1 MIESLQDTL
10 VRVAESNPY
19 LAPAAVFL
27 GGMLTASNPCVL
39 AMVPLMIGFVG
50 GSRTAT
56 SWSRALALS
65 AVFVLGLSVTFSI
78 MGLVASLGGKLLG
91 DIGGYWKYLVGGI
104 AVLMGLHLA
113 DIVRVPIPVPKIGTP
128 EKRGFIGAFF
138 LGMLFGVV
146 SAPCAVPILALLLAW
161 IALKGTSTLY
171 GSFLLIIYALG
182 HSVLILIA
190 GTSMGAAR
198 HLVEEGR
205 LARATGIL
213 RKGSGALIVL
223 VGLYFIFFQ

>member
-1 MIESLQDTL
+1 MIEGLQETL
-10 VRVAESNPY
+10 VRLAESSPY

-27 GGMLTASNPCVL
+27 GGILTASNPCVL

-50 GSRTAT
+50 GSRAAA
-56 SWSRALALS
+56 SWSRALFLS
-65 AVFVLGLSVTFSI
+65 VVFVLGLSVTFLI
-78 MGLVASLGGKLLG
+78 MGLIAALGGKLLG
-91 DIGGYWKYLVGGI
+91 DIGGYWKYLVGVV

-113 DIVRVPIPVPKIGTP
+113 GIIQVPVPIPKLGTT
-128 EKRGFIGAFF
+128 EKRGFIGAFL
-138 LGMLFGVV
+138 LGMLFGIV

-161 IALKGTSTLY
+161 IALKGTSAIY

-205 LARATGIL
+205 FSRATGIL
-213 RKGSGALIVL
+213 RKGSGILIVL
-223 VGLYFIFFQ
+223 VGIYFIFLV

>member
-1 MIESLQDTL
+1 MIEGLQETL
-10 VRVAESNPY
+10 VRLAESSPY

-27 GGMLTASNPCVL
+27 GGILTASNPCVL

-50 GSRTAT
+50 GSRAAA
-56 SWSRALALS
+56 SWSRALFLS
-65 AVFVLGLSVTFSI
+65 VVFVLGLSVTFLI
-78 MGLVASLGGKLLG
+78 MGLIAALGGKLLG
-91 DIGGYWKYLVGGI
+91 DIGGYWKYLVGVV

-113 DIVRVPIPVPKIGTP
+113 GIIHVPIPKLGTT
-128 EKRGFIGAFF
+128 EKRGFIGAFL
-138 LGMLFGVV
+138 LGMLFGIV

-161 IALKGTSTLY
+161 IALKGTSAIY

-205 LARATGIL
+205 FSRATGIL
-213 RKGSGALIVL
+213 RKGSGILIVL
-223 VGLYFIFFQ
+223 VGIYFIFLV